1 MPGSCSSFRV
11 AVAARMHWA
20 LRGTWESYKVQQQC
34 FAVGEAVAHLDHL
47 AVLGR
52 LRRMEDVAGSVTY
65 AEMQTSD
72 RVTSRA

>member
-1 MPGSCSSFRV
+1 MKTSLKSLVGKLDPLCRRAMEV
-11 AVAARMHWA
+11 
-20 LRGTWESYKVQQQC
+20 
-34 FAVGEAVAHLDHL
+34 AVGEAVAHLDHL